1 MQGSKSKQ
9 RSTTATHVSMRSLLT
24 RSSSW
29 RERAKIQVGR
39 QTAMDSRTKVQVI
52 QPEKPLQELVHK
64 STVKDTLYFTLF
76 GFDK

>member
-1 MQGSKSKQ
+1 
-9 RSTTATHVSMRSLLT
+9 MRALLS

-39 QTAMDSRTKVQVI
+39 QKALDSRTKVQVI
-52 QPEKPLQELVHK
+52 QPEKPLQELVYK

-76 GFDK
+76 GFDKWVPLPYCSPADEISRLL